1 VASDH
6 HLLVGSCHL
15 KLKNYHTSSQKTSHK
30 YNIEMLKDEETK
42 NWFKLTLS
50 NTCKYQALASL
61 QESKQHPREE
71 ESNTVVNQ
79 VSQRMKN
86 AWREMC
92 KEMLGRKSKQLKAYV
107 STDPLKKIEARQK
120 EKDVL
125 NHSRTRAKKA
135 DTLKPTQRLSKASEK
150 TEGTLW
156 MTLQDRQ
163 RKQ

>member
-1 VASDH
+1 MKKQRT
-6 HLLVGSCHL
+6 GSSLPCPIHV
-15 KLKNYHTSSQKTSHK
+15 Q
-30 YNIEMLKDEETK
+30 
-42 NWFKLTLS
+42 
-50 NTCKYQALASL
+50 CKYQALASL

-107 STDPLKKIEARQK
+107 STDPLTKIEARQK

-125 NHSRTRAKKA
+125 NHSRTRAKEA